1 MVEYSSIGLNRR
13 KQKRTENPGCFS
25 WIAKSANITKYR
37 RNKKEMSAAAQNRNS
52 HPQSVGV
59 KPVPNVGRHG
69 FLPDIIK
76 GTSPLPNHSVN
87 GHKDHSLAPQLDSQ
101 GNASTASAHK
111 GKYFTAE
118 SEATIHNAT
127 PRASVG
133 DAELDARDG
142 DLSEQKIGEYP
153 GSVDDESRSEND
165 RVVSIDGDEVNVNA
179 QMAHA
184 GSLARWKGENKLP
197 ETKVCNK
204 TASKESLDISS
215 TIIRPD
221 AELARLASTDD
232 SVPDVDFLKSEQTL
246 LELSTVSLGK
256 STLAIDGHELE
267 KFDCESTKAPAPRQ
281 RWPKFKDLHM
291 PPMLRKLY
299 SPDAEK
305 DKTVSH
311 SQPANSQSVLS
322 TRPTTVTGNASVS
335 LPPAIHSEHVTSVSR
350 ASKPAGRGLLRS
362 PILGRF
368 LVSKENRIGA
378 SPGSKQPK
386 AELVG
391 PLTKSRIPVPSAS
404 STRSASLS
412 AKSNQNAALPV
423 SSIDATSRTH
433 TNVKVSPAKEVPP
446 DAQSFIE
453 EQLELEKELEK
464 RSEAL
469 LLDGKSDDE
478 VRRDAI
484 SKAAF
489 ENKYIVLKKLG
500 SGGHSVVRLG
510 RRIDDDEQVV
520 CKFIRQASV
529 WHWHQDSHTGRKIP
543 LEIHLLKKF
552 SELGHPGLIKYYEH
566 YECMGRYVIIMEYLG
581 GDWVDLYDY
590 IELYGPVV
598 EEETRIIF
606 KQIVETVK
614 YLHRIGYSHND
625 IKDENIMINTK
636 TKQVKLID
644 FGSATA
650 LGPGTTCKHFYGT
663 KKFAAPEALSG
674 DPYPAATQEV
684 WALGTLLYVL
694 LFKMDPFKTDEEV
707 VGMELS
713 RRITRLRN
721 LGRSNGGVDISDDAV
736 DALAVMLHKDHTRR
750 IKMEE
755 ILRLRFL
762 QSSRR
767 VRHIF

>member
-1 MVEYSSIGLNRR
+1 MKILRD
-13 KQKRTENPGCFS
+13 FS
-25 WIAKSANITKYR
+25 
-37 RNKKEMSAAAQNRNS
+37 
-52 HPQSVGV
+52 
-59 KPVPNVGRHG
+59 
-69 FLPDIIK
+69 
-76 GTSPLPNHSVN
+76 TSFKLKIPLS
-87 GHKDHSLAPQLDSQ
+87 K
-101 GNASTASAHK
+101 AHT
-111 GKYFTAE
+111 G
-118 SEATIHNAT
+118 
-127 PRASVG
+127 P
-133 DAELDARDG
+133 
-142 DLSEQKIGEYP
+142 LS
-153 GSVDDESRSEND
+153 
-165 RVVSIDGDEVNVNA
+165 
-179 QMAHA
+179 
-184 GSLARWKGENKLP
+184 RWKGENKLA
-197 ETKVCNK
+197 ETKVSES
-204 TASKESLDISS
+204 TASKESCD
-215 TIIRPD
+215 IIRND
-221 AELARLASTDD
+221 AQSDHH
-232 SVPDVDFLKSEQTL
+232 VPDIDVLKSEQTL
-246 LELSTVSLGK
+246 LELNTVSLGNSIQSIEHQEIEK
-256 STLAIDGHELE
+256 CDRDRST
-267 KFDCESTKAPAPRQ
+267 APCPRQ

-299 SPDAEK
+299 SPDAER
-305 DKTVSH
+305 DKNATH
-311 SQPANSQSVLS
+311 AQPTNSESILA
-322 TRPTTVTGNASVS
+322 TRPTTAAATSLA
-335 LPPAIHSEHVTSVSR
+335 LPPDIHSEHVTPISR

-368 LVSKENRIGA
+368 LVSKENRVGTSA
-378 SPGSKQPK
+378 GLKQAK

-391 PLTKSRIPVPSAS
+391 SQTKSKIPVPSAS
-404 STRSASLS
+404 GSRSASL
-412 AKSNQNAALPV
+412 KSTQSPAPPASNIGALPTTDINA
-423 SSIDATSRTH
+423 S
-433 TNVKVSPAKEVPP
+433 VSPANQIPP

-453 EQLELEKELEK
+453 EQLELETELQK

-469 LLDGKSDDE
+469 LLDGKSDEE
-478 VRRDAI
+478 VCRDSR
-484 SKAAF
+484 SKADF

-510 RRIDDDEQVV
+510 RRIEDNEQVV

-529 WHWHQDSHTGRKIP
+529 WHWHQDTNTEHKIP

-552 SELGHPGLIKYYEH
+552 SELGHPGLIRYYED

-598 EEETRIIF
+598 EEDSRVIF

-636 TKQVKLID
+636 TKQIKLID

-663 KKFAAPEALSG
+663 KKFAAPEALCG

-736 DALAVMLHKDHTRR
+736 DALTAMLHKDHTRR
-750 IKMEE
+750 IKMEG
-755 ILRLRFL
+755 ILRLRFF

-767 VRHIF
+767 GRNFF